1 MRLKIFFSW
10 GWSWSTNRAI
20 DIGHR
25 ILTHSHP
32 YSLEAWLFKKNN
44 SVEIF
49 ENSLELTIVMMSN
62 EFRIW
67 IFYTLFFFHQTL
79 CNDSREQWTLQ
90 KSEMKSC
97 FNRFGS
103 TPLGLLHTIQVLK
116 CFLFLSFFSKV
127 VSSQP
132 LFLMY
137 IYLHS
142 TLKPI
147 KCNLCGKI
155 FITSRELE

>member
-1 MRLKIFFSW
+1 M
-10 GWSWSTNRAI
+10 N
-20 DIGHR
+20 
-25 ILTHSHP
+25 
-32 YSLEAWLFKKNN
+32 LE
-44 SVEIF
+44 F
-49 ENSLELTIVMMSN
+49 ESFIH
-62 EFRIW
+62 
-67 IFYTLFFFHQTL
+67 YFFFNQTL

-147 KCNLCGKI
+147 KRMCNLCGNFSYCIKGI
-155 FITSRELE
+155 GVTFDISNDF